1 MSRVKNGWS
10 TIGAAVDA
18 ETEAGQTN
26 GRGGPTVQQP
36 TSATNLSTNEV
47 VLLWS
52 TSSCG
57 IRCKLWSQGSRV
69 GATTE
74 AVLDAQ

>member
-1 MSRVKNGWS
+1 M
-10 TIGAAVDA
+10 DA

-26 GRGGPTVQQP
+26 DRGGPTMQQP
-36 TSATNLSTNEV
+36 ASAINLSSNEV

-69 GATTE
+69 GTTTE